1 MMKGRRNEEDRAAM
15 PRGKRKKE
23 SPSEFTWSSLV
34 PTGLPFFFCCC
45 CCCYCCLLLF
55 FLFFCGVDRAI
66 ITGQSCYNLLVT
78 LQALG
83 QGQGLGFSMLID

>member
-34 PTGLPFFFCCC
+34 PTGLPFFVVVVVVVIVVVV
-45 CCCYCCLLLF
+45 
-55 FLFFCGVDRAI
+55 FLFFFVEW
-66 ITGQSCYNLLVT
+66 TGQL
-78 LQALG
+78 
-83 QGQGLGFSMLID
+83 